1 MKYFAN
7 IFVLINIS
15 ACVAPLD
22 KTWFHETDVNNIVNY
37 FNSLPEK
44 KVCDIWIDAWNQQE
58 RRNSDIRKY
67 IFLAMKDRKNDGYYC
82 HKPFLDAKNR
92 AEESL
97 G

>member
-1 MKYFAN
+1 MIIYFETTAV
-7 IFVLINIS
+7 IFAI
-15 ACVAPLD
+15 A
-22 KTWFHETDVNNIVNY
+22 
-37 FNSLPEK
+37 
-44 KVCDIWIDAWNQQE
+44 
-58 RRNSDIRKY
+58 Y